1 MISQSFY
8 LTNSHYLY
16 MADGVLVNLL
26 LVLQKVSTK
35 IQSVNFLTSFLRNP
49 MRDNM
54 AFSDHRKSRQI
65 WSVSVMR
72 S

>member
-35 IQSVNFLTSFLRNP
+35 VQSVNFLTSFLRNP

-54 AFSDHRKSRQI
+54 TFSDHRKSRQI